1 MHPAHR
7 SARWTAPRV
16 LTLVALAGVAAC
28 SSGPRPDYARPYPG
42 EIEQAQ
48 TLNIQARRLDDKLV
62 LTNTTAKPLPA
73 GTLWVNRSF
82 AYPSPPLAV
91 GESVTLPLAKFRNEQ
106 NDSFRAGGFFA
117 TERPDRVVQVQH
129 EAEGQIVGLVAIEE
143 RSN

>member
-1 MHPAHR
+1 MLA
-7 SARWTAPRV
+7 
-16 LTLVALAGVAAC
+16 LFTLVGLASC
-28 SSGPRPDYARPYPG
+28 SNGPKPDYARPYPG

-48 TLNIQARRLDDKLV
+48 TLNVQARRINDKLQ
-62 LTNTTAKPLPA
+62 LTNTTARPLPA

-82 AYPSPPLAV
+82 AYPAPPLEV
-91 GESVTLPLAKFRNEQ
+91 GQSVTLPLAKFRNEQ

-129 EAEGQIVGLVAIEE
+129 EADGQIVGLVAIEE